1 MGALEQTQSSRQ
13 GLSTRESRLL
23 SRLAAEGHQIISVD
37 DIETTLRSLRT
48 PPGEIASRLTEKG
61 WLDRLFPG
69 TYLIIPLAAGEKS
82 MYTTHEYLIAA
93 HVAEPMYIGYYSA
106 LSHHGLTEQVPR
118 TVYVVTPTRAQSREI
133 HGVPYRVTTVTGRKF
148 FGTTPTS
155 IEGTTIQVS
164 DLEKTL
170 VDCADHPGFCGG
182 IRELACA
189 MRAADEQGCSWETVG
204 EYLERL
210 DNGAATKRIVY
221 LADQLGIGLPTREGL
236 VASFTS
242 GYSLLDPTRPETGST
257 ASTYR
262 VRINIELDTLAPT
275 ESC

>member
-1 MGALEQTQSSRQ
+1 MSAIEQTQNIRQ

-23 SRLAAEGHQIISVD
+23 ARLAGAGHQIISVD
-37 DIETTLRSLRT
+37 DIETTLEV
-48 PPGEIASRLTEKG
+48 PPNTAREIASRLTEKG

-69 TYLIIPLAAGEKS
+69 TYLIVPLTAGEEAV
-82 MYTTHEYLIAA
+82 YTTHEYLIAA

-133 HGVPYRVTTVTGRKF
+133 HGVPYRVTTVTERKF
-148 FGTTPTS
+148 FGFEPTS
-155 IEGTTIQVS
+155 IEGTTVQVS

-170 VDCADHPGFCGG
+170 VDCADHPEFCGG
-182 IRELACA
+182 LRELATA
-189 MRAADEQGCSWETVG
+189 MRTADERGCEWDTVG

-221 LADQLGIGLPTREGL
+221 LADQLGIDLPAREEL

-242 GYSLLDPTRPETGST
+242 GYSLLDPTRPDTGST
-257 ASTYR
+257 DSTYR
-262 VRINIELDTLAPT
+262 LRINVEPAMLEPT
-275 ESC
+275 ES

>member
-1 MGALEQTQSSRQ
+1 MGTIEQTQNIRQ

-23 SRLAAEGHQIISVD
+23 ARLAGAGHQIISVD
-37 DIETTLRSLRT
+37 DIETTLEV
-48 PPGEIASRLTEKG
+48 PPNTAREIASRLTEKG

-69 TYLIIPLAAGEKS
+69 TYLIIPLTAGEEAV
-82 MYTTHEYLIAA
+82 YTTHEYLIAA

-133 HGVPYRVTTVTGRKF
+133 HGVPYRVTTVTEQKF
-148 FGTTPTS
+148 FGCEPTS
-155 IEGTTIQVS
+155 IEGTTVQVS

-170 VDCADHPGFCGG
+170 VDCADHPEFCGG
-182 IRELACA
+182 LRELATA
-189 MRAADEQGCSWETVG
+189 MRTADERGCDWGTVG

-221 LADQLGIGLPTREGL
+221 LADQLGIDLPAREDL

-242 GYSLLDPTRPETGST
+242 GYSLLDPTRPDTGST
-257 ASTYR
+257 DSTYR
-262 VRINIELDTLAPT
+262 LRINVEPAMLEPA
-275 ESC
+275 ES

>member
-1 MGALEQTQSSRQ
+1 MRAIETSQNKRK

-23 SRLAAEGHQIISVD
+23 SRLAGAGHQIIAID
-37 DIETTLRSLRT
+37 DIETTLEVGPNTAR
-48 PPGEIASRLTEKG
+48 EIAARLTEKG

-69 TYLIIPLAAGEKS
+69 TYLIIPLTAGEES
-82 MYTTHEYLIAA
+82 VYTTHEYLIATY
-93 HVAEPMYIGYYSA
+93 VAKPMYIGYYSA

-118 TVYVVTPTRAQSREI
+118 TVYVVTPTRAQGREI
-133 HGVPYRVTTVTGRKF
+133 HGVPYRVTTVTERKF
-148 FGTTPTS
+148 FGYEPTS
-155 IEGTTIQVS
+155 IEGTTVQVS

-170 VDCADHPGFCGG
+170 VDCADHPEFCGG
-182 IRELACA
+182 IRELASA
-189 MRAADEQGCSWETVG
+189 MRAADEQGCSWQTVG

-221 LADQLGIGLPTREGL
+221 LADQLGINLPTREAL

-257 ASTYR
+257 DSTYR
-262 VRINIELDTLAPT
+262 LRVNVEPATLEPS
-275 ESC
+275 ES